1 MTVTYESTTR
11 ALHIPVI
18 DGVQAQGDLIVVP
31 LDFVA
36 AAITWRPD
44 REWTFITEIEL
55 LRGAAGGNPHVLVA
69 EPGTCRWTT
78 QFHDSDRLAIGIF
91 QTTAVAYLMHPEHG
105 ASGCSPGAYL
115 VRRQREFEGFR
126 TRLVAD

>member
-1 MTVTYESTTR
+1 MTRTYESTTE
-11 ALHIPVI
+11 ALRIPVI
-18 DGVQAQGDLIVVP
+18 DGLQAQGDLLVVP
-31 LDFVA
+31 LEFVSG
-36 AAITWRPD
+36 AISWHADPV
-44 REWTFITEIEL
+44 WTYPTEIEL

-78 QFHDSDRLAIGIF
+78 DFFDSERLAIGIF
-91 QTTAVAYLMHPEHG
+91 QAIAVAYLMHPEHG
-105 ASGCSPGAYL
+105 ASGCAPGTYL